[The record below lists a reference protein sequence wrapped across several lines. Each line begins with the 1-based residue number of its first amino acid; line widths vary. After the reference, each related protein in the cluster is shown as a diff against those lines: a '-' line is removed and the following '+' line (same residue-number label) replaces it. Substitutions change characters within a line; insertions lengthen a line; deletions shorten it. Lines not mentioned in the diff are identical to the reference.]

1 MSKYYKTKENVVF
14 DTIVNLVMIFTL
26 LVCFLPFVYMAALSF
41 SSSKAIINNQV
52 LFWPVGFN
60 LDAYKQ
66 IFTYPN
72 FFQAYGN
79 TFIYTIGGTTI
90 AMLMT
95 IMFAYPLSKDNLMG
109 HKVFMKIVVISM
121 FFAGGMIP
129 NYLLVSSLHLTGTR
143 WAMLL
148 PFCISQ
154 FNLII
159 MINSF
164 KSLPHELEE
173 AALIDGLGYWGILRR
188 IIVPLSTAAI
198 ATVGLYY
205 AVFFWNDWF
214 NSLIYLNKEQY
225 PVMLSSLHLTGTRW
239 AMLLPFC
246 ISQFNLIIMINSFK
260 SLPHELEEAA
270 LIDGLGYWGILR
282 RIIVPLSTAAIATVG
297 LYYAVFFWND
307 WFNSLIYL
315 NKEQYP
321 VMLFLR
327 NIVNGTAMVGDGA
340 GSADKSSLGIAIK
353 SAVIIVST
361 LPIIILYPFLQKYFV
376 KGLTVGGV
384 KG

>member
-129 NYLLVSSLHLTGTR
+129 NYILMVSLGLRDTVASFILPGMISTYYVILMRSFFLT
-143 WAMLL
+143 L
-148 PFCISQ
+148 PR
-154 FNLII
+154 
-159 MINSF
+159 
-164 KSLPHELEE
+164 ELEE
-173 AALIDGLGYWGILRR
+173 AGEIDGLDLWGVFWR
-188 IIVPLSTAAI
+188 IAIPLSKPII
-198 ATVGLYY
+198 ATMTLFYVVQY
-205 AVFFWNDWF
+205 WNDWF
-214 NSLIYLNKEQY
+214 DAFLYLDTTTKWPVAYYLRQLI
-225 PVMLSSLHLTGTRW
+225 SSASGTSADAGD
-239 AMLLPFC
+239 AMQ
-246 ISQFNLIIMINSFK
+246 IASNIK
-260 SLPHELEEAA
+260 SC
-270 LIDGLGYWGILR
+270 
-282 RIIVPLSTAAIATVG
+282 
-297 LYYAVFFWND
+297 
-307 WFNSLIYL
+307 
-315 NKEQYP
+315 
-321 VMLFLR
+321 
-327 NIVNGTAMVGDGA
+327 AMVLT
-340 GSADKSSLGIAIK
+340 SA
-353 SAVIIVST
+353 
-361 LPIIILYPFLQKYFV
+361 PIICIYPFIQKYFV
-376 KGLTVGGV
+376 QGMMLGGV

>member
-109 HKVFMKIVVISM
+109 HKFFMKIVVISM

-129 NYLLVSSLHLTGTR
+129 NYILMVSLGLRDTVASFILPGMISTYYVILMRSFFLT
-143 WAMLL
+143 L
-148 PFCISQ
+148 PR
-154 FNLII
+154 
-159 MINSF
+159 
-164 KSLPHELEE
+164 ELEE
-173 AALIDGLGYWGILRR
+173 AGEIDGLDKWGVFWR
-188 IIVPLSTAAI
+188 IAIPLSKPII
-198 ATVGLYY
+198 ATMTLFYVVQY
-205 AVFFWNDWF
+205 WNDWF
-214 NSLIYLNKEQY
+214 DAFLYLDTTTKWPVAYYLRQLI
-225 PVMLSSLHLTGTRW
+225 SSASGTSADAGD
-239 AMLLPFC
+239 AMQ
-246 ISQFNLIIMINSFK
+246 IASNIK
-260 SLPHELEEAA
+260 SC
-270 LIDGLGYWGILR
+270 
-282 RIIVPLSTAAIATVG
+282 
-297 LYYAVFFWND
+297 
-307 WFNSLIYL
+307 
-315 NKEQYP
+315 
-321 VMLFLR
+321 
-327 NIVNGTAMVGDGA
+327 AMVLT
-340 GSADKSSLGIAIK
+340 SA
-353 SAVIIVST
+353 
-361 LPIIILYPFLQKYFV
+361 PIICIYPFIQKYFV
-376 KGLTVGGV
+376 QGMMLGGV